1 VRRLAGAVLRA
12 VLALFLLTVAVTLL
26 LRWVPVPISSMM
38 AQRQLSTLFDKD
50 APPLHYDWVPLE
62 GISPRM
68 ALAVIAA
75 EDQLFADHKG
85 FDMEAIGKALKHNQ
99 RGRRV
104 RGASTISQQVAKNLF
119 LWPGR
124 SYLRKGLEAGLTL
137 MIEGLWPKRRIL
149 EVYLNIAEFGD
160 GIYGVGAASRQLM
173 KTDPDRLS
181 RNQAARLAAILPSPK
196 RYSARNPGPYV
207 QRRTAWIERQMSHLG
222 GEAFLQQLD
231 YPTPKTRRKS
241 R

>member
-99 RGRRV
+99 RGAQGSGRQHHQPAGGQEPVPLARPQLPAQGSGGGPDPDDRRTLAQAPDPGGVPEHRRV
-104 RGASTISQQVAKNLF
+104 R
-119 LWPGR
+119 
-124 SYLRKGLEAGLTL
+124 
-137 MIEGLWPKRRIL
+137 
-149 EVYLNIAEFGD
+149 
-160 GIYGVGAASRQLM
+160 
-173 KTDPDRLS
+173 
-181 RNQAARLAAILPSPK
+181 
-196 RYSARNPGPYV
+196 
-207 QRRTAWIERQMSHLG
+207 
-222 GEAFLQQLD
+222 
-231 YPTPKTRRKS
+231 
-241 R
+241 